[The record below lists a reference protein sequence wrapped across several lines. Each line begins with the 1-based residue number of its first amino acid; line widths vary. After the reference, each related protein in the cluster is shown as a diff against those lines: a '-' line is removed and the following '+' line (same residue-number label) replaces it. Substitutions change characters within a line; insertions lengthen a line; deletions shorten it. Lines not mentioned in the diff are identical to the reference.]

1 MFTYILH
8 DYDMVSCKLDDVAG
22 LYIID
27 EIIRSSHIFIDSEKK
42 TESFPRNVT
51 GLHLDDYIHMQI
63 ISCTS
68 DYYKDGCKYKAR
80 YMTAFES
87 CFSKLRRPRK

>member
-27 EIIRSSHIFIDSEKK
+27 EIIRSYHIFIDSEKK
-42 TESFPRNVT
+42 QNHFQK
-51 GLHLDDYIHMQI
+51 M
-63 ISCTS
+63 
-68 DYYKDGCKYKAR
+68 
-80 YMTAFES
+80 
-87 CFSKLRRPRK
+87 

>member
-1 MFTYILH
+1 
-8 DYDMVSCKLDDVAG
+8 
-22 LYIID
+22 
-27 EIIRSSHIFIDSEKK
+27 
-42 TESFPRNVT
+42 
-51 GLHLDDYIHMQI
+51 MQI